1 MKKLLLPA
9 SIVLL
14 VVAACCA
21 PKNGAES
28 NASQTENSKEV
39 APNDNQEAPPH
50 HAPNQAEIDSLK
62 IERAK
67 EKKGMNEDN
76 DQ

>member
-14 VVAACCA
+14 VVSACCS

-28 NASQTENSKEV
+28 NSTQTENSSEV
-39 APNDNQEAPPH
+39 KPNNQSAPVHN
-50 HAPNQAEIDSLK
+50 APNQAEIDSLK

-67 EKKGMNEDN
+67 EKKGE
-76 DQ
+76 

>member
-14 VVAACCA
+14 VVAACCS
-21 PKNGAES
+21 PKKGADS
-28 NASQTENSKEV
+28 NSPQTENPTVEN
-39 APNDNQEAPPH
+39 PDNRQSAPPH

-67 EKKGMNEDN
+67 EKKGDE
-76 DQ
+76 

>member
-14 VVAACCA
+14 VVAACCS
-21 PKNGAES
+21 PKKGADS
-28 NASQTENSKEV
+28 NSPQTENTSVET
-39 APNDNQEAPPH
+39 PDNRHSAPPH
-50 HAPNQAEIDSLK
+50 LAPNQAEIDSLK

-67 EKKGMNEDN
+67 EKRGDE
-76 DQ
+76 